1 MPVINQNQNTTAYG
15 LKVISKGID
24 EDGSIKNLS
33 LIEGVCN
40 MAGDFL
46 SQADKMTAC
55 FIPYGNH
62 VGRTKN
68 GDVSNGTYRPNKR
81 GVDKPVSTVC
91 LPGYMRIP
99 GNYKKIGNGD
109 VTTFYKQII
118 DFQFL
123 STTIKALPSFLRVCN
138 SIYIAMESK
147 EDKPLQNLDITQKPQ
162 HDERMTAYYK
172 SLIHRL
178 LNANDIEDIELVDLD
193 NEQQVA

>member
-1 MPVINQNQNTTAYG
+1 MASNIQNQNKAAFG
-15 LKVISKGID
+15 LD
-24 EDGSIKNLS
+24 MP
-33 LIEGVCN
+33 LIEGICN

-46 SQADKMTAC
+46 SQADTKTSC

-68 GDVSNGTYRPNKR
+68 GDVSNGTYRNKR

-109 VTTFYKQII
+109 VTTFYKQIM

-147 EDKPLQNLDITQKPQ
+147 EDKPLNSDIMKKPQ
-162 HDERMTAYYK
+162 HDERMTEYYK
-172 SLIHRL
+172 SLAHRL
-178 LNANDIEDIELVDLD
+178 LNANDIKDIELQYPIVDLD
-193 NEQQVA
+193 NELQVA